1 MIGGALP
8 WGTMT
13 ADAIDLAVMFAALED
28 DPDALAVARTVL
40 DADGAL
46 LDLELIYAN
55 RNSRQ
60 RAFDARPLEALRG
73 ARVFERFPT
82 LRGDLFDL
90 FANAVR
96 GGERLGRVVRGT
108 GAVHSQWWVEVSV
121 TPFPGGVVYRS
132 HNMRTSEVLQQG
144 VFDAL
149 AEAVVVQDVQGRFV
163 LANRAAQAVLG
174 TSGFAGR
181 TGDALGFALLDT
193 EGRALPPDERPSAVS
208 LAAGRPVHGALLQ
221 LVRGRDEPRRWVRIN
236 AEPLIGERGEIQ
248 GVVTS
253 FTDVTQE
260 RALEESVRRMQ
271 RLESMGRVAAAAAH
285 DFNNVLTGIRMVH
298 ELLESSDVAQ
308 GPLATDIV
316 DLGQMLDQGARLTGQ
331 LLRVGR
337 EGGTGATEVLDALEV
352 VETTERLLR
361 GVAAPSRLQVET
373 RVVGRVRVARQTLE
387 QALLNL
393 VVNARDAMAGQPG
406 LIRIETGTETL
417 AGDAE
422 ADLPAGPF
430 VVVSVEDD
438 GPGMPPEVL
447 ERALEP
453 FFTTK
458 PQGTGLGLAGV
469 YGAFREAGGTV
480 RIHSTVGHGTRVEL
494 LLPRVG

>member
-1 MIGGALP
+1 
-8 WGTMT
+8 MT
-13 ADAIDLAVMFAALED
+13 ADAVDLAVMFAALED
-28 DPDALAVARTVL
+28 DPDALAVARTLL

-46 LDLELIYAN
+46 VDLELIYAN
-55 RNSRQ
+55 RNSRH
-60 RAFDARPLEALRG
+60 RAFDDRPLEALRG
-73 ARVFERFPT
+73 ARVFEQFPSV
-82 LRGDLFDL
+82 RADLFDL
-90 FANAVR
+90 FADAVR
-96 GGERLGRVVRGT
+96 GAERLGRVVRGT
-108 GAVHSQWWVEVSV
+108 GAVHSQWWVEVTV
-121 TPFPGGVVYRS
+121 TPFPGGVAYRS

-149 AEAVVVQDVQGRFV
+149 AEAVVVQDMQGRFV
-163 LANRAAQAVLG
+163 LANRAARAVLG
-174 TSGFAGR
+174 ADGFAGH
-181 TGDALGFALLDT
+181 TGDDLGFALLEAD
-193 EGRALPPDERPSAVS
+193 GHALAPDERPSAQA
-208 LAAGRPVHGALLQ
+208 LATGQPVHGV
-221 LVRGRDEPRRWVRIN
+221 LVRLVRAGESTHRWVRIN

-298 ELLESSDVAQ
+298 ELLATSDVAQ
-308 GPLATDIV
+308 GPFATDIV
-316 DLGQMLDQGARLTGQ
+316 DLGQMLDQGSRLTGQ

-337 EGGTGATEVLDALEV
+337 EGGAGATEVLDALEV
-352 VETTERLLR
+352 VEATERLLR

-373 RVVGRVRVARQTLE
+373 HVGGRVRVARQTLE
-387 QALLNL
+387 QGLLNL
-393 VVNARDAMAGQPG
+393 VVNARDAMTGRPG

-417 AGDAE
+417 ADDVEVG
-422 ADLPAGPF
+422 LPAGPF

-480 RIHSTVGHGTRVEL
+480 RIHSKVGHGTRVEL